1 MNRRLYRSRKDQMI
15 SGVCAGIG
23 NYLNIDPTIVRIVFL
38 VALFSWGTGVLIY
51 IVCSLVI
58 PIAPLDQESYDYTV
72 NEENRHSS
80 PTPFVGS
87 SNARIVFG
95 IILVIIGAISI
106 LEKIFGW
113 FDFDLIWPIAL
124 IGVGF
129 LILTK
134 DKKN

>member
-23 NYLNIDPTIVRIVFL
+23 NYLNIDPTIIRILFL
-38 VALFSWGTGVLIY
+38 ISLFSWGAGVLIY
-51 IVCSLVI
+51 IVCSIVI
-58 PIAPLDQESYDYTV
+58 PVTPLDEESYDYTV
-72 NEENRHSS
+72 NEEDRRSNL
-80 PTPFVGS
+80 TTFTGS
-87 SNARIVFG
+87 SNARIIFG
-95 IILVIIGAISI
+95 IILVIIGIISI
-106 LEKIFGW
+106 FEKIFHW